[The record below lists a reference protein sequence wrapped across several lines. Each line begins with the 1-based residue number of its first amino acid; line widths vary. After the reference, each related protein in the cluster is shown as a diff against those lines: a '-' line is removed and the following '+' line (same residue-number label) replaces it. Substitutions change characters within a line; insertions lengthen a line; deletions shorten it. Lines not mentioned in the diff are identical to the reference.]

1 MENTI
6 NTWAEAIS
14 ALPDKDFFNLM
25 RLYLGKIQTPYNKQ
39 RLASQLA
46 SFLKTPKNT
55 KAILTLLT
63 AKDLEFL
70 SALYFMDGIDKE
82 SLLQFFSGSYQI
94 SEFYTRLANLRDRLL
109 IYSVTK
115 EDGKTYVLLNPVLL
129 PSLEGLLKVE
139 ELLPRPQVMN
149 LSMDDNF
156 ILTQEFLASF
166 ISCVRN
172 NTFTLKNDGSLKKN
186 AVNRLE
192 EIFPSRAK
200 CMELLMTAFLNL
212 GLFHEGKK
220 VDVDDDKLLKFAKL
234 SPKQQYAL
242 LCAASSTHLSREGLR
257 KQSQL
262 LLDTIASIPQDG
274 LTQKSIL
281 RLAFIL
287 GQKGD
292 SAGAGSAALKGR
304 FAQILEAAR
313 AQQKPQ
319 DAAQNKDFLDR
330 MMDSAVEFG
339 LIQKK
344 GITTEGEEIYTAAEM
359 QPLAPQNIKPVNIES
374 AFSVSLMP
382 GLSLA
387 SLLPLTH
394 FLDVKSYGIVSN
406 FEITKTSAT
415 SAFDSGMDVESIF
428 KTLEAYCQYEIPQ
441 NMKVNI
447 QEWYN
452 SYSAAVLYHGF
463 VLKVAPENIAFAE
476 NNPKIQ
482 KYVQEKL
489 TDGIYLLNL
498 PEDINI
504 NAFFEECGLPA
515 KNLKTAVTKA
525 EVLDFPL
532 LRDGRKPA
540 FVTAAGQ
547 ANGSL
552 GVRSDSCPSS
562 LSTEE
567 GENLL
572 LSLEKTLA
580 TMVLDKNQKENLA
593 NRIKN
598 RLIVTVEQLS
608 SEAIRTEILEA
619 EGMDFSG
626 KLHLIDAAIK
636 EGDLLEIQMPQAS
649 GAGYATIVGTPRNLE
664 RTEGDAILTL
674 AVKDEDEHLNIN
686 VSRITHLRRLHF

>member
-1 MENTI
+1 
-6 NTWAEAIS
+6 
-14 ALPDKDFFNLM
+14 
-25 RLYLGKIQTPYNKQ
+25 
-39 RLASQLA
+39 
-46 SFLKTPKNT
+46 
-55 KAILTLLT
+55 
-63 AKDLEFL
+63 
-70 SALYFMDGIDKE
+70 
-82 SLLQFFSGSYQI
+82 
-94 SEFYTRLANLRDRLL
+94 
-109 IYSVTK
+109 
-115 EDGKTYVLLNPVLL
+115 
-129 PSLEGLLKVE
+129 
-139 ELLPRPQVMN
+139 
-149 LSMDDNF
+149 
-156 ILTQEFLASF
+156 
-166 ISCVRN
+166 
-172 NTFTLKNDGSLKKN
+172 
-186 AVNRLE
+186 
-192 EIFPSRAK
+192 
-200 CMELLMTAFLNL
+200 MTAFLNL
-212 GLFHEGKK
+212 GLFHESKK

-242 LCAASSTHLSREGLR
+242 LCTASSTHLSREGLR

-313 AQQKPQ
+313 TQQKPE
-319 DAAQNKDFLDR
+319 DAAQTKDFLDR

-344 GITTEGEEIYTAAEM
+344 GIGTDGNEIYIAAEL

-382 GLSLA
+382 GLSLS

-394 FLDVKSYGIVSN
+394 FLDVKNYGIVSQ

-415 SAFDSGMDVESIF
+415 GAFDSGMDVESIF
-428 KTLEAYCQYEIPQ
+428 KTLETFCPYEIPQ

-463 VLKVAPENIAFAE
+463 VLKVAKENIAFAE

-515 KNLKTAVTKA
+515 KNLKTATTKA

-540 FVTAAGQ
+540 FVNDAGR
-547 ANGSL
+547 L
-552 GVRSDSCPSS
+552 E
-562 LSTEE
+562 LSPDLEAGKAEE
-567 GENLL
+567 AENLL
-572 LSLEKTLA
+572 LSLEKKLA
-580 TMVLDKNQKENLA
+580 SMELDKNQKENLA

-598 RLIVTVEQLS
+598 RLIVTAEQLS
-608 SEAIRTEILEA
+608 SEAVRTEILEA
-619 EGMDFSG
+619 DGMDFTG
-626 KLHLIDAAIK
+626 KFYLIDAAIK
-636 EGDLLEIQMPQAS
+636 EGDLVEIKMPQAN
-649 GAGYATIVGTPRNLE
+649 GTGYSTIVGTPRNLE
-664 RTEGDAILTL
+664 RMESDAILTL
-674 AVKDEDEHLNIN
+674 ALKDEEEHLNIN

>member
-6 NTWAEAIS
+6 NTWAESIS

-70 SALYFMDGIDKE
+70 SAVYFMEGIDKE
-82 SLLQFFSGSYQI
+82 ALLQFFSGTCQI
-94 SEFYTRLANLRDRLL
+94 SEFYTKLANLRDRLL
-109 IYSVTK
+109 IYSVSK
-115 EDGKTYVLLNPVLL
+115 DDGKTYLLLNPVIL
-129 PSLEGLLKVE
+129 PSLEPLLNIE

-149 LSMDDNF
+149 LNMDDNF
-156 ILTQEFLASF
+156 VLTQEFLASF
-166 ISCVRN
+166 ICCVRN
-172 NTFTLKNDGSLKKN
+172 NTFTLKTDGSLKKN
-186 AVNRLE
+186 AINRLE
-192 EIFPSRAK
+192 EIFPGREK
-200 CMELLMTAFLNL
+200 CMQLLMTAFLNL
-212 GLFHEGKK
+212 GLFHESKK

-234 SPKQQYAL
+234 SPKQQYAF

-274 LTQKSIL
+274 LTEKSIL

-313 AQQKPQ
+313 AQQKPE

-344 GITTEGEEIYTAAEM
+344 GLSTDGEEIYTAAEL
-359 QPLAPQNIKPVNIES
+359 QALAPQNIKPVNIES

-382 GLSLA
+382 GLALS

-394 FLDVKSYGIVSN
+394 FLDVKSYGIVSQ

-415 SAFDSGMDVESIF
+415 SAFDSGMDVEKIF
-428 KTLEAYCQYEIPQ
+428 KTLETFCPYEIPQ

-498 PEDINI
+498 PEDINV

-515 KNLKTAVTKA
+515 KNLKTAATKA

-540 FVTAAGQ
+540 FVNDAGRLEVNPDLE
-547 ANGSL
+547 AGKA
-552 GVRSDSCPSS
+552 
-562 LSTEE
+562 EE
-567 GENLL
+567 AENLL
-572 LSLEKTLA
+572 VSLEKKLA
-580 TMVLDKNQKENLA
+580 SMELDKNQKENLA

-598 RLIVTVEQLS
+598 RLIVTAEQLS
-608 SEAIRTEILEA
+608 SEAVRTEILEA
-619 EGMDFSG
+619 DGMDFTG
-626 KLHLIDAAIK
+626 KFYLIDAAIK
-636 EGDLLEIQMPQAS
+636 EGDLVEIKMPQAN
-649 GAGYATIVGTPRNLE
+649 GVGYSTIVGTPRNLE
-664 RTEGDAILTL
+664 RMESDAILTL
-674 AVKDEDEHLNIN
+674 ALKDEEEHLNIN